1 MFEYANWSNGD
12 DDDDDDNT
20 WGDESEWDEDE

>member
-1 MFEYANWSNGD
+1 VFEYANWSNGD